1 MRITNTENLGYR
13 ELDMVREV
21 LNAWL
26 DDGLPDDFYDDFEDL
41 ILDFDYY
48 RNGAYI
54 TNTVGQIAMLNGDK
68 LESYYTTPN
77 QGVKGFL
84 EDLIKSVES
93 GEIDDYEDI
102 KYVLE
107 ICDNAYD
114 DDGIIACKKSLL
126 YEDLKTDIEG
136 DEMTIEELDD
146 KLAAMDLSLIQ
157 ESISN
162 DCQRRV
168 YEYDEYDAISFEV
181 YIQEVYESDDEDDDD
196 KVYEVVT
203 IEVA

>member
-1 MRITNTENLGYR
+1 MMRINNSENLGYR
-13 ELDMVREV
+13 ELNMVRNL

-26 DDGLPDDFYDDFEDL
+26 DDGLPDDFNDEFED
-41 ILDFDYY
+41 IIVDFDF
-48 RNGAYI
+48 NKAYLA
-54 TNTVGQIAMLNGDK
+54 NADGQVAMLNGDK
-68 LESYYTTPN
+68 IESYYTTPN
-77 QGVKGFL
+77 QGVEGFL

-93 GEIDDYEDI
+93 GEIDDYDDM

-107 ICDNAYD
+107 LCDNAYN